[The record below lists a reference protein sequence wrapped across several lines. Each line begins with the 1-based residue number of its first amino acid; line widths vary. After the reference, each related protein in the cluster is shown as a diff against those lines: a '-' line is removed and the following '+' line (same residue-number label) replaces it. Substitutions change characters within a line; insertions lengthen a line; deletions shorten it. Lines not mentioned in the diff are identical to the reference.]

1 MSAEVKK
8 NVLGGMLQSCC
19 HSPKTGYFRDGYCRT
34 DDTDFGSHVICA
46 EVTAGFLEFS
56 KSRGNDLTTPRP
68 EYNFP
73 GLSPG
78 DRWCLCALRWK
89 EAFEA
94 ANSFDKDAVR
104 DAIAAVEMETFYG
117 DVKFGPDGNN
127 IAKPMFL
134 RQIGSDGSY
143 NLVQTFND
151 LDYPRNVSY

>member
-8 NVLGGMLQSCC
+8 NVLGGILQSCC

-89 EAFEA
+89 EAWEEGLAPAVILEACDEA
-94 ANSFDKDAVR
+94 ALRYITLEILKDF
-104 DAIAAVEMETFYG
+104 AI
-117 DVKFGPDGNN
+117 
-127 IAKPMFL
+127 KP
-134 RQIGSDGSY
+134 SH
-143 NLVQTFND
+143 
-151 LDYPRNVSY
+151 